1 MIKSSI
7 TSFIL
12 LSVLFV
18 GQACQAGQLKGIWL
32 NREGVRAFKEE
43 RGTDAHNY
51 FAQSLAEIPF
61 SPEAHFNLGTTYFAN
76 KEFDKALKEF
86 EQAASLARAAKNQA
100 AEFASHFN
108 AGVSAGEAKQIDA
121 ALDSYQQALAVK
133 PDSVEVKTN
142 IELLTRSQSGGGGE
156 DNKEQKKDEGGK
168 GDQQK
173 QPSDPQQQK
182 PQQKPQPKPF
192 NSKEM
197 SQQDV
202 NRIVEELKRQ
212 EEQIR
217 AKFQNE
223 KMKSAPNEK
232 DW

>member
-1 MIKSSI
+1 MMKLLALLILVNASSI
-7 TSFIL
+7 
-12 LSVLFV
+12 
-18 GQACQAGQLKGIWL
+18 AQAGELKGIWL
-32 NREGVRAFKEE
+32 NREGVRAFSEE

-51 FAQSLAEIPF
+51 FAQSLAELPF

-76 KEFDKALKEF
+76 KEFEKAQKEF
-86 EQAASLARAAKNQA
+86 EQAANLAKASKNEE
-100 AEFASHFN
+100 AEFVSHFN
-108 AGVSAGEAKQIDA
+108 AAVSASETKQIDA
-121 ALDSYQQALAVK
+121 ALDSYQRALAVK

-142 IELLTRSQSGGGGE
+142 IELLVRSQSGGDGE
-156 DNKEQKKDEGGK
+156 DNKDQKKDEGGQ
-168 GDQQK
+168 GDKDQKPKPNQGQQQK
-173 QPSDPQQQK
+173 Q
-182 PQQKPQPKPF
+182 QQKPQPKPF
-192 NSKEM
+192 DSKDM

-223 KMKSAPNEK
+223 KMKSAPNDK

>member
-1 MIKSSI
+1 MINRLAL
-7 TSFIL
+7 FIL
-12 LSVLFV
+12 ISISSV
-18 GQACQAGQLKGIWL
+18 AQAGELKGIWL
-32 NREGVRAFKEE
+32 NREGVRAFTEE

-51 FAQSLAEIPF
+51 FAQSLAELPF

-76 KEFDKALKEF
+76 KEFEKAQKEF
-86 EQAASLARAAKNQA
+86 EQAASLAKAAKNDE
-100 AEFASHFN
+100 AEFASQFN
-108 AGVSAGEAKQIDA
+108 AAVSASEAKQIDA
-121 ALDSYQQALAVK
+121 ALDSYQRALAVK

-142 IELLTRSQSGGGGE
+142 VELLVRSQSGGGGE
-156 DNKEQKKDEGGK
+156 DNKDPKQDKDGKGNQEQKPKP
-168 GDQQK
+168 DQAQ
-173 QPSDPQQQK
+173 
-182 PQQKPQPKPF
+182 QQKPQPKPF
-192 NSKEM
+192 DSKEM

>member
-1 MIKSSI
+1 MIKQI
-7 TSFIL
+7 AALIFL
-12 LSVLFV
+12 VNLASV
-18 GQACQAGQLKGIWL
+18 AKAGELKGIWL

-43 RGTDAHNY
+43 RGNDAHNF

-61 SPEAHFNLGTTYFAN
+61 SPEAHFNLGTTYFVN
-76 KEFDKALKEF
+76 KEFEKAKREF
-86 EQAASLARAAKNQA
+86 EQAANLAKSANNSE

-108 AGVSAGEAKQIDA
+108 AAVSSAEAKQVDA
-121 ALDSYQQALAVK
+121 ALDSYQRALALK
-133 PDSVEVKTN
+133 PDSIEVKTN
-142 IELLTRSQSGGGGE
+142 IELLTRAQSGGGGE
-156 DNKEQKKDEGGK
+156 DEKEQKKDEGGE
-168 GDQQK
+168 GDK
-173 QPSDPQQQK
+173 DKKPQPSQGEQQQQK
-182 PQQKPQPKPF
+182 QKPQPKPF
-192 NSKEM
+192 NSKDM